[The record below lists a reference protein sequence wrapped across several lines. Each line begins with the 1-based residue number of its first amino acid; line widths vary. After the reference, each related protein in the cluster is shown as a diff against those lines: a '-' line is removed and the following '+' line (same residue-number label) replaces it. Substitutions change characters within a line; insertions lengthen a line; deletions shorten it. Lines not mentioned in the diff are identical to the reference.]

1 MQKEAKA
8 RLKINDLLTQAG
20 RRFFDEWDKKANIQ
34 VETNIKISDLGDD
47 FENLKNWFIDYL
59 LLDER
64 GFPIC
69 VLEAKSEDKDP
80 LVGKEQA
87 RIYANTEN
95 VRFILLSNGNIH
107 YFWDKEKGNPT
118 RISHFP
124 TLESFKEQSEF
135 KPNTEHIIVEEV
147 TSDYIVKTQLSNYK
161 DDPKRNDETKRPEF
175 MRERGLKFLR
185 QYQIDAIKSVQKAI
199 KEWNNRFLW
208 EMATGT
214 GKTLTSAGIIKLF
227 LKTWLAKRVLFLVDR
242 IELED
247 QAKKAFTR
255 YLGNDFETTVFK
267 ENRDNRQKAEI
278 VITTI
283 QSISYNNK
291 YLKIFAPTDFDLII
305 SDEAHRSISGSNRVI
320 FEYFIAYKLGLTATP
335 KDYLKNIDKE
345 KMDEEDPRNIER
357 RQLLSTYQTF
367 GCDSGEPTFR
377 YSLLDGVKEWFLV
390 NPTAINCKTDI
401 TTQLLSDEG
410 YAVDLEK
417 DSWETEEVIYKWS
430 SFERKFFSEKT
441 NREFC
446 LAFMK
451 NALKDPISG
460 EIGKTIFFCVSRHHA
475 TKITQM
481 LNEIAHEMYPGK
493 YNSDFALQVTSDV
506 ADAQQFTINFSNGN
520 LNGYTRFLEGYK
532 SSKTRV
538 CVTVGMMTTGYD
550 CEDLLNLCLARP
562 IFSPSDFVQMKGR
575 WTRTFSFEFKGKQ
588 EKKSAFKLFD
598 FFENC
603 KYFEE
608 DYPYDKVLD
617 LPKIG
622 EQSFDD
628 WKPVFEEKTKSG
640 VYESEEKDY
649 VVVYE
654 ENGVGAQWMRIDREL
669 YVSWFEKT
677 LKEQLTESVEF
688 KQAVENKDYEFM
700 ENYVKANIFDRPTEY
715 YNLARLRE
723 WYKTDRKISFWEILD
738 YVFFGKKFKTKNDIA
753 EEEFEKFVIEKGID
767 TDKYYQAREFFKY
780 YLVDEQ
786 FRSSVNAKEYR
797 EFASDPEITEIFRV
811 LGKERLEQIPDY
823 IQDNVVLN
831 KFY

>member
-1 MQKEAKA
+1 MDDA
-8 RLKINDLLTQAG
+8 NG
-20 RRFFDEWDKKANIQ
+20 KANIQ
-34 VETNIKISDLGDD
+34 VETNIKISDLGDN
-47 FENLKNWFIDYL
+47 FENLKDWFIDYL
-59 LLDER
+59 LLDNAW
-64 GFPIC
+64 FPIC

-80 LVGKEQA
+80 LIGKEQA

-95 VRFILLSNGNIH
+95 VRFIILSNGNIH

-124 TLESFKEQSEF
+124 TLESFEEQKEF
-135 KPNTEHIIVEEV
+135 TPNLEHIINEEV
-147 TSDYIVKTQLSNYK
+147 GDDYIAKTQFTGYK
-161 DDPKRNDETKRPEF
+161 EDPKWLDLNTRAEF
-175 MRERGLKFLR
+175 MKERGLKFLR
-185 QYQIDAIKSVQKAI
+185 QYQVDAIKAVQKSI
-199 KEWNNRFLW
+199 KTGNNRFLW

-214 GKTLTSAGIIKLF
+214 GKTLTAAGIIKLF
-227 LKTWLAKRVLFLVDR
+227 LKTGLAKRVLFLVDR
-242 IELED
+242 LELED

-278 VITTI
+278 VVTTI

-291 YLKIFAPTDFDLII
+291 YLKLFAPTDFDLII
-305 SDEAHRSISGSNRVI
+305 SDEAHRSISGWNRVI

-335 KDYLKNIDKE
+335 KDYLKNIDK
-345 KMDEEDPRNIER
+345 KQISEEDPRNIER

-367 GCDSGEPTFR
+367 GCESGEPTFR
-377 YSLLDGVKEWFLV
+377 YSLLDGVKDGFLI
-390 NPTAINCKTDI
+390 NPKTINCQTDI
-401 TTQLLSDEG
+401 TTQLLSEEW
-410 YAVDLEK
+410 YAVDVEK
-417 DSWETEEVIYKWS
+417 DTGESEEVVYKWW

-475 TKITQM
+475 GKITQM
-481 LNEIAHEMYPGK
+481 LNELAHEMFPGK
-493 YNSDFALQVTSDV
+493 YNSDFAMQITSDV
-506 ADAQQFTINFSNGN
+506 AQAQQFTINFSNGN
-520 LNGYTRFLEGYK
+520 LGGYTKFLEWYK

-550 CEDLLNLCLARP
+550 CEDILNLCLARP

-575 WTRTFSFEFKGKQ
+575 WTRTFTFEYQDRQ

-603 KYFEE
+603 RYFEE
-608 DYPYDKVLD
+608 DYPYDQVLD
-617 LPKIG
+617 LPKIA
-622 EQSFDD
+622 EKKIEDT
-628 WKPVFEEKTKSG
+628 KPEFTEKAQAG
-640 VYESEEKDY
+640 IYESAESDY
-649 VVVYE
+649 IVVYE
-654 ENGVGAQWMRIDREL
+654 ESEIWDQGMRIDREL
-669 YVSWFEKT
+669 YISWFEKT
-677 LKEQLTESVEF
+677 LKEQAMLDEAF
-688 KQAVENKDYEFM
+688 KQAVESKNYEFM
-700 ENYVKANIFDRPTEY
+700 ESYVKANIFDRPTEY

-738 YVFFGKKFKTKNDIA
+738 YIFFKKKFKTKNDIA
-753 EEEFEKFVIEKGID
+753 EEEFEKYTIENGVS
-767 TDKYYQAREFFKY
+767 TEQYYYAKEFFKY
-780 YLVDEQ
+780 YLVDEH
-786 FRSSVNAKEYR
+786 FRSAVNAKEYR
-797 EFASDPEITEIFRV
+797 EFAWDPEITQLFQA
-811 LGKERLEQIPDY
+811 LGKEKLQEIPDY